1 MFVISK
7 LITMKSAETEKKD
20 ERLIKI
26 GNKVRQLRKS
36 HPEFLN
42 YEVFAFTYKI
52 NKGTIARIERGDSF
66 NMDSL
71 LKVLDALDVKLTTF
85 FADID

>member
-1 MFVISK
+1 M
-7 LITMKSAETEKKD
+7 MKSTATENKD
-20 ERLIKI
+20 GRLLKI

-42 YEVFAFTYKI
+42 YEVFAFAHKI
-52 NKGTIARIERGDSF
+52 NKGTIQRIERGDSF

-71 LKVLDALDVKLTTF
+71 LKVLDALDVKLATF
-85 FADID
+85 FADMD

>member
-1 MFVISK
+1 
-7 LITMKSAETEKKD
+7 MKSTETEKKD

-36 HPEFLN
+36 RPEFLN
-42 YEVFAFTYKI
+42 YEVFAFTFKI

-71 LKVLDALDVKLTTF
+71 LKVLDSLNVKVSDF
-85 FADID
+85 FSDID